1 MVVDITHT
9 CRAGIVILVRL
20 RRLHRHGRSLHLGD
34 YLRRYLR
41 HLRGLRILWGLLWG
55 LGDLDAGLGV
65 RVNIWVLR
73 GGLETGLELLLLHLG
88 RRVLCRQGG
97 PGRQAEQQR
106 GAEERAEDPLFYGL
120 ATSFICGVNTECYIM
135 VMIAQALPR
144 RGRMS

>member
-34 YLRRYLR
+34 SLRRYLR

-65 RVNIWVLR
+65 RVNIWVL
-73 GGLETGLELLLLHLG
+73 GGDWKLVWSSCSSTWVAGFSAA
-88 RRVLCRQGG
+88 RAAQGVRLSSSAALRNALKIRFFMG
-97 PGRQAEQQR
+97 WLP
-106 GAEERAEDPLFYGL
+106 PLFAG
-120 ATSFICGVNTECYIM
+120 
-135 VMIAQALPR
+135 
-144 RGRMS
+144 